1 MAPNAGILVFFVKLH
16 ATQLSLCQHF
26 HPFSSISFELS
37 VVWRQRFC
45 TKHCRSSRNA
55 FGAFGAFNQ
64 QMLPPMLAFEVVA
77 MGMAMVRFGMAAL
90 VQKEVAALKDLLPG
104 HSWDL
109 DPCDVEWMITCEE
122 CHVVEIHLEDVFIR
136 ALWEIKININFL
148 HMAFFYWKKYH
159 VESDNLLSSSLY
171 VQTIV
176 FIPKTG
182 IHSMILL
189 LMS

>member
-1 MAPNAGILVFFVKLH
+1 
-16 ATQLSLCQHF
+16 
-26 HPFSSISFELS
+26 
-37 VVWRQRFC
+37 
-45 TKHCRSSRNA
+45 
-55 FGAFGAFNQ
+55 
-64 QMLPPMLAFEVVA
+64 MLPPMLAFEVVA